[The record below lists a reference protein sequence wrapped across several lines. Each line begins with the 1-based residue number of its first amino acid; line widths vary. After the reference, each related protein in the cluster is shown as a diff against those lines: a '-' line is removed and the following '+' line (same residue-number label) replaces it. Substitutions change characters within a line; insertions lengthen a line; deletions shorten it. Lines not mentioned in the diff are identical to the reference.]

1 MRFCILQILERHCSM
16 TCENTE
22 GHIDFVAAHPAQSF
36 QGLKAPQLGI
46 NQPATTCFRFLE
58 GVLEEGLLLNVNS
71 SMQTQPPLFVGK
83 RYVMVDAHHPCTI
96 NEAYLVRAASIHW
109 AGKDNQLPLLRQ
121 RMSADDSLLVLVDTR
136 FARTKGTA
144 FKEAFSS
151 KVITDGKKVAWDQGE
166 VLISIKPGETIDILY
181 ADGNVRS
188 LVNTGG
194 SIEVKNLNIEDVA
207 DIRVLYIRQSQARLR
222 LELKG
227 DQRTRAEDKL
237 YHELVAVLAVGGK
250 RSSTVFESVYKLL
263 EDDGDR
269 GLLGRGVQQHV
280 LDALQHRPDY
290 ALRFKITC
298 AKRGTVN
305 ETTSTLLPT
314 VSANRPK
321 GPPPERRAKLAA
333 RSQRDQAERQVRRG
347 SSADMSHK
355 GKSHKKK

>member
-1 MRFCILQILERHCSM
+1 MRYCILQILERHCSM
-16 TCENTE
+16 SCENIEDHT
-22 GHIDFVAAHPAQSF
+22 DFVAAHPAQSL

-46 NQPATTCFRFLE
+46 NQSGTNCFRLLE
-58 GVLEEGLLLNVNS
+58 GVLAEGLLLNANS

-83 RYVMVDAHHPCTI
+83 RYIMVDGQHPCSV
-96 NEAYLVRAASIHW
+96 NEAFIVRAASIRW

-121 RMSADDSLLVLVDTR
+121 RVNGDKSVLVHLDTR
-136 FARTKGTA
+136 FGRAKGTT

-151 KVITDGKKVAWDQGE
+151 KVLTDGKKVVWDQGE
-166 VLISIKPGETIDILY
+166 TLVCIKPGETIEILY
-181 ADGNVRS
+181 ADGNVRK
-188 LVNTGG
+188 LVNTDGVL
-194 SIEVKNLNIEDVA
+194 EVKNLSTEDVA
-207 DIRVLYIRQSQARLR
+207 DTRILHIRQSQARLR
-222 LELKG
+222 QELKG
-227 DQRTRAEDKL
+227 EQRARAEDKL
-237 YHELVAVLAVGGK
+237 YHELVAVLAIGGK
-250 RSSTVFESVYKLL
+250 RSPAVFETVYKLL

-298 AKRGTVN
+298 ASRGTVN
-305 ETTSTLLPT
+305 EATSSALPT

-333 RSQRDQAERQVRRG
+333 RSQRDQAERQGRRG

-355 GKSHKKK
+355 GKSHYKK